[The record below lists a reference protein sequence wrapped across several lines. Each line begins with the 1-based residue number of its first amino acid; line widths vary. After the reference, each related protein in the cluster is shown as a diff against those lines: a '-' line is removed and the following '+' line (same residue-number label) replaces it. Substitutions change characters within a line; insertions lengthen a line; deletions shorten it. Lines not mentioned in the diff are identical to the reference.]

1 MDAYGVYL
9 LYLAFK
15 KHFTT
20 EKYDFIK
27 YKGKIK
33 ASEPAFKKRTDRYF
47 FEKLSRKVDED
58 QIKEYF
64 LACFIECDNP
74 SVLWIGDIAQNGQD
88 NYNRWKARID
98 SLSYLFKNELTD
110 LCSEYPIEEWF
121 KVKNG
126 SHPPI
131 LRALLKKKV
140 SLETF
145 VIIDKLIGSM
155 DSINN
160 KVFDPAWDAIYLRA
174 RKYQSFLNID
184 LKPYRTILHSF
195 ISNHER

>member
-1 MDAYGVYL
+1 M
-9 LYLAFK
+9 K

-33 ASEPAFKKRTDRYF
+33 ASEVAFKKRTDRYF

-58 QIKEYF
+58 VIKEYF

-74 SVLWIGDIAQNGQD
+74 AVLWIGDIAQNGQD
-88 NYNRWKARID
+88 NYNRWRGRVD
-98 SLSYLFKNELTD
+98 SLTYLFKNELQD
-110 LCSEYPIEEWF
+110 LAAEYPVEEWF

-131 LRALLKKKV
+131 LRALLKKKL

-155 DSINN
+155 EAINN
-160 KVFDPAWDAIYLRA
+160 KVFDPAWEAIYLRA

-184 LKPYRTILHSF
+184 LEPYRIILKTF
-195 ISNHER
+195 NE